1 MRADHLSICNN
12 LVVGMATVLS
22 LCKAYELAIRD
33 AAHVLLE
40 DGVTTV
46 GSQHT
51 ILSRSAAPQHGEQIQ
66 ATMQN
71 QHLRSGLG
79 CAMLVY
85 DEAKDPRAL
94 IGLIV
99 GLVFDKDGQDLM
111 MQPSL
116 AHHPVHLSMKK
127 PLSSLLI
134 VVASTY
140 TLLPKYTVQTALVH
154 TVALKTFVHD
164 WCVYDRPT
172 SPVLG
177 QLRIL
182 SRAAGFLPKPST
194 PAKCPTTF
202 SFSWEAVALNK
213 RDTELRNHALRH
225 LCHDRALGDVRI
237 LPQEDGSIYIRTL
250 LFVLVP
256 SNSEFELVWN
266 PKFSQSDVNAFVG
279 KCGIYDGVLPFSY
292 LHPDQHNLVALHPDG
307 SIAGILIFKT
317 CKASFAFGELTV
329 IFMEVLAV
337 DPDVRGRGL
346 ANLLYETT
354 LNASYAKTTS
364 AFVLCEA
371 VQSGPG
377 WQWWKHRVTSKLP
390 MAIAL
395 ALQLIACV
403 DGQELSTR
411 ATPCGALL
419 LPAK

>member
-1 MRADHLSICNN
+1 MPAGH
-12 LVVGMATVLS
+12 S
-22 LCKAYELAIRD
+22 LYKAYESAIHD

-51 ILSRSAAPQHGEQIQ
+51 ILSRSAAPRHGEQIQ

-71 QHLRSGLG
+71 QQLRPGLG
-79 CAMLVY
+79 CAMLLY

-99 GLVFDKDGQDLM
+99 GLVFDKDGQGIM

-116 AHHPVHLSMKK
+116 AHPVHPLMKK
-127 PLSSLLI
+127 TPASLLI
-134 VVASTY
+134 VVASTF
-140 TLLPKYTVQTALVH
+140 TLLPKYTVQTVLVH
-154 TVALKTFVHD
+154 TVALKTFLQD

-172 SPVLG
+172 STVLG

-182 SRAAGFLPKPST
+182 SRAAGFLPKP
-194 PAKCPTTF
+194 KQGRPTTF
-202 SFSWEAVALNK
+202 SFSWEGVALNK
-213 RDTELRNHALRH
+213 RDAELRNYALRH
-225 LCHDRALGDVRI
+225 LCHDRALRDVRI
-237 LPQEDGSIYIRTL
+237 LPQGDKSIYSRTL
-250 LFVLVP
+250 LFLTVP

-307 SIAGILIFKT
+307 TIAGILIFKT

-329 IFMEVLAV
+329 IFIEVLAV
-337 DPDVRGRGL
+337 DPDIRGRGL
-346 ANLLYETT
+346 ANIMYETT

-377 WQWWKHRVTSKLP
+377 WQWWKHRVTNKLP
-390 MAIAL
+390 MAIVL
-395 ALQLIACV
+395 VLQLITCV